1 MFDTYVNR
9 HTTEYVDRN
18 ITVKEYRA
26 LTDESIKLLNE
37 MTDKALKNIVNTFS
51 TTNNTLQL
59 TAAVYED
66 FRHEKREFLC
76 KFVLNGKS
84 HTLQV
89 GILTWEFNTPEAMIE
104 ELYKRICNEL
114 AMEMMQPL
122 LQEMQN
128 KMGYWK

>member
-26 LTDESIKLLNE
+26 PTDESIKIFNE
-37 MTDKALKNIVNTFS
+37 LTDKALKNIINSFS
-51 TTNNTLQL
+51 TTNNTLQV

-66 FRHEKREFLC
+66 YRNQEQEFLC

-84 HTLQV
+84 HLIQLALPSYEV
-89 GILTWEFNTPEAMIE
+89 ATPQAMVE
-104 ELYKRICNEL
+104 ELYKKICNKL
-114 AMEMMQPL
+114 AAEIMQPL
-122 LQEMQN
+122 LKEMN
-128 KMGYWK
+128 NACRK